1 MPMEWLNYH
10 HLLYFWTVARE
21 GSVARACQ
29 RLHLS
34 QPTISGQLRVLEEA
48 LGEKLFARQGR
59 GLVLTEVGRTVY
71 SYADEI
77 FSLGREL
84 MDNLKD
90 RPTGRP
96 LRLSVGIADVVPKLI
111 AYRLLEPAL
120 KLPERV
126 HVVCRED
133 KPERLLAELALHGVD
148 LVLADAPLSPS
159 MRIRAFSHLL
169 GECGVCFFAVPA
181 LAAVYRRRFP
191 ASLAGAPM
199 LLPTDNTTLRRS
211 LDQWF
216 DAQGLRPQVVGEF
229 EDSALLKVFGQTGAG
244 LFAAPAAIE
253 REVRKQYGVVV
264 VGRVE
269 EIRERYYAISAERR
283 LKHPAVV
290 AISEAAQHHLFR

>member
-29 RLHLS
+29 RLNLS

-48 LGEKLFARQGR
+48 LGEKLFTRAGR

-84 MDNLKD
+84 MGNLKD

-96 LRLSVGIADVVPKLI
+96 LRLSVGVADVVPKLI

-120 KLPERV
+120 KLPGRV
-126 HVVCRED
+126 QVVCRED

-159 MRIRAFSHLL
+159 LRIRAFSHLL
-169 GECGVCFFAVPA
+169 GECGICFFAVPA
-181 LAAVYRRRFP
+181 LAAAYRRGFP
-191 ASLAGAPM
+191 ASLAGAPV

>member
-1 MPMEWLNYH
+1 MEWLNYH

-34 QPTISGQLRVLEEA
+34 QPTISGQLRALEES

-120 KLPERV
+120 ALSERV

-133 KPERLLAELALHGVD
+133 KPNRLLAELALHGVD
-148 LVLADAPLSPS
+148 LVLADAPLSPA

-169 GECGVCFFAVPA
+169 GECGVCFFAVPK
-181 LAAVYRRRFP
+181 LAAAYRRRFP
-191 ASLAGAPM
+191 ASLTGAPL

-216 DAQGLRPQVVGEF
+216 DQHGLRPQVVGEF
-229 EDSALLKVFGQTGAG
+229 EDSALLKVFGQTGTG
-244 LFAAPAAIE
+244 LFVAPAAIE
-253 REVRKQYGVVV
+253 RELRLQYGVVV

-269 EIRERYYAISAERR
+269 QIRERFYAISAERR

-290 AISEAAQHHLFR
+290 AISEAAHHRIFR